1 MPSGVPSKDGGATL
15 SSNNQLLNVWVTGR
29 CADAYFVERPDMWLD
44 LSDDDVHT
52 GEHLLP
58 VKFLDEPDY
67 FTGECLTA
75 VQHTSWGVNQT
86 N

>member
-1 MPSGVPSKDGGATL
+1 
-15 SSNNQLLNVWVTGR
+15 
-29 CADAYFVERPDMWLD
+29 MWLD

-75 VQHTSWGVNQT
+75 VQRTSWGVNQT